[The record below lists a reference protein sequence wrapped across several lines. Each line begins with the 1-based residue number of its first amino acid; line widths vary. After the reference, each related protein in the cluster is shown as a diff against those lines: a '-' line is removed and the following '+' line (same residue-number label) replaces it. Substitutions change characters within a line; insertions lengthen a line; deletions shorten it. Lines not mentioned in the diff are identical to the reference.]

1 MAAGLL
7 LGRLEPG
14 RPFYG
19 PTGMRW
25 YPVSVLVLLA
35 LAASACAGGAS
46 STASGLVRTRGV
58 IVRVGG
64 PAPGSPRPIAA
75 EFRVTGP
82 GGSTTGRADR
92 HGRFTLLLRPG
103 TYRIAITGHGP
114 ESDGRPMQPVPN
126 VIHVGPSGA
135 RVRLVVSI
143 R

>member
-7 LGRLEPG
+7 HRRLEPG

-25 YPVSVLVLLA
+25 YRVSALVLLA
-35 LAASACAGGAS
+35 LAVSACAGGS
-46 STASGLVRTRGV
+46 SPTTSGLVRTRGV
-58 IVRVGG
+58 IVTVGG

-75 EFRVTGP
+75 EFRVAGP
-82 GGSTTGRADR
+82 GGSATVRADR
-92 HGRFTLLLRPG
+92 HGRFALLLEPG
-103 TYRIAITGHGP
+103 TYRITITGHGP

-126 VIHVGPSGA
+126 VIHVGPSGS
-135 RVRLVVSI
+135 RIRLVVSI

>member
-7 LGRLEPG
+7 HRRLEPG
-14 RPFYG
+14 GPFYG

-25 YPVSVLVLLA
+25 YRVSALVLLA
-35 LAASACAGGAS
+35 LGVSACAGGS
-46 STASGLVRTRGV
+46 STTASGLVRTRGV
-58 IVRVGG
+58 IATEGG
-64 PAPGSPRPIAA
+64 PPPGTPRPIAA
-75 EFRVTGP
+75 RFRVTGP
-82 GGSTTGRADR
+82 RGSVTGRADR
-92 HGRFTLLLRPG
+92 HGRFTLLLEPG
-103 TYRIAITGHGP
+103 TYRITITGHGP

>member
-7 LGRLEPG
+7 HRRLEPG

-25 YPVSVLVLLA
+25 YPVVAPVLLA
-35 LAASACAGGAS
+35 VAVSACAGGVS
-46 STASGLVRTRGV
+46 PTTSGLVRTRGV
-58 IVRVGG
+58 IVTVGG

-75 EFRVTGP
+75 EFRVAGA

-92 HGRFTLLLRPG
+92 HGRFTLLLHPG
-103 TYRIAITGHGP
+103 TYRITITGHGP

-126 VIHVGPSGA
+126 VIHVGRSGA
-135 RVRLVVSI
+135 RIHLVVAI